1 MDWSPLVPQAH
12 LSLQLGCRAISG
24 DPNCLQL
31 LAWHFGFP
39 GGSDGKASA
48 RKAGDPCSIPG
59 SGRSSGE
66 GYGNPLQYSCLE
78 NSMDGGAWW
87 ATVHRVA
94 NSRMQLSDFTFTF
107 FVSNPA
113 TRRGCVMHLD
123 SYTDSHRL
131 VIWAL
136 PTPPHHPLGQD
147 WSTDQEKQARLP
159 VSHSPRA
166 TEMAWGVPDGSLTQV
181 ASAPSHG
188 THSKCDGLYLW
199 EDSGFQ
205 SSDISLAGPGGD

>member
-1 MDWSPLVPQAH
+1 MSWLVDWSPLVLQAH
-12 LSLQLGCRAISG
+12 LSLPLGCRAISG

-48 RKAGDPCSIPG
+48 HKAGDPCSIPG

-123 SYTDSHRL
+123 SYWLSPVGDMGPSDPTSSSSGAGLEHRPREASK
-131 VIWAL
+131 IACK
-136 PTPPHHPLGQD
+136 PL
-147 WSTDQEKQARLP
+147 S
-159 VSHSPRA
+159 
-166 TEMAWGVPDGSLTQV
+166 
-181 ASAPSHG
+181 
-188 THSKCDGLYLW
+188 
-199 EDSGFQ
+199 
-205 SSDISLAGPGGD
+205 